1 MQSKKSLLVQENSL
15 PYSIETMIRCTDE
28 CFGVM
33 FITHSPTLFVKRDID
48 YYVLSSLMKG
58 FRNILTI
65 LETKP
70 KFQIIRNHPNFL
82 PVINSY
88 SCDSPV
94 ILAFE
99 AIQ

>member
-1 MQSKKSLLVQENSL
+1 MVQLNPNPDLL
-15 PYSIETMIRCTDE
+15 ETMIRCTDE

-33 FITHSPTLFVKRDID
+33 FITHCPMLFVKRDID

-65 LETKP
+65 LDTKP
-70 KFQIIRNHPNFL
+70 KFQIIRNHPSFL
-82 PVINSY
+82 PVINSFPLC
-88 SCDSPV
+88 STS

-99 AIQ
+99 GTR